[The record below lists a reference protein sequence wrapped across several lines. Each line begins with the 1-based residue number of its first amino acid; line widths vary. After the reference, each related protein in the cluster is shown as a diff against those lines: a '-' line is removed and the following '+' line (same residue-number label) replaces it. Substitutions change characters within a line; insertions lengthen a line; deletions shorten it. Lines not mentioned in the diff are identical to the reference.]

1 MRRYWL
7 VQESTF
13 RRETEAKLFLVK
25 TGCPFQEHIKISVA
39 KDEKKSKKKKNF
51 SNHVVCVFCQF
62 CVNNFTR
69 EDSDFSSSRT
79 AVI

>member
-13 RRETEAKLFLVK
+13 RRETEAKLFLVN

-39 KDEKKSKKKKNF
+39 KDEKKQKKKKNKLQQPCRL
-51 SNHVVCVFCQF
+51 CVLSILCEQLYP
-62 CVNNFTR
+62 
-69 EDSDFSSSRT
+69 
-79 AVI
+79 